1 MIVKDLIISLLEYP
15 LDKEIKVYDR
25 DTKEEK
31 ELIYAGA
38 SPKDSEAWYDDNEMP
53 HKVNWVEVLIGKSK

>member
-1 MIVKDLIISLLEYP
+1 MTAKDLIISLLEYP

-38 SPKDSEAWYDDNEMP
+38 SPNDSEAWYDDNEMP

>member
-1 MIVKDLIISLLEYP
+1 MTVKDLIISLLEYP

-38 SPKDSEAWYDDNEMP
+38 SPKDVEAWYDDNEMP